1 MNTVVTNPFI
11 KIDVNSLDE
20 VVNKLTLMFSNLHI
34 QIKRLCGYNMGEWR
48 NSSYGGGAGG
58 GAQKTFYC
66 PYDMVYWL
74 PDLSA
79 P

>member
-1 MNTVVTNPFI
+1 MI
-11 KIDVNSLDE
+11 KKADVS
-20 VVNKLTLMFSNLHI
+20 I
-34 QIKRLCGYNMGEWR
+34 QSIGKVKRLCGYNMGEWA

-58 GAQKTFYC
+58 VAQKTFYG

-74 PDLSA
+74 PDLPA

>member
-1 MNTVVTNPFI
+1 MDILKRVPPPLRNIMTHRHLRQF
-11 KIDVNSLDE
+11 
-20 VVNKLTLMFSNLHI
+20 
-34 QIKRLCGYNMGEWR
+34 KRLCGYNMGEWA

-58 GAQKTFYC
+58 GVQKTFYG

>member
-1 MNTVVTNPFI
+1 MYSQLAGRLFQR
-11 KIDVNSLDE
+11 KFLDCA
-20 VVNKLTLMFSNLHI
+20 
-34 QIKRLCGYNMGEWR
+34 IKRLCGYNMGEGR

-58 GAQKTFYC
+58 GAQKTFYG

-74 PDLSA
+74 SDLPA

>member
-1 MNTVVTNPFI
+1 MRSII
-11 KIDVNSLDE
+11 KNYILLISRLWTE
-20 VVNKLTLMFSNLHI
+20 VQVGSSTL
-34 QIKRLCGYNMGEWR
+34 KRLCGYNMGEWR
-48 NSSYGGGAGG
+48 NNSYGGGAGG

-74 PDLSA
+74 LDLSA